1 MEDAI
6 SKAKADF
13 VRAKDQLTRALANT
27 PDDKVNWAPSPTART
42 PVQIVV
48 HCAQALRNINEFLD
62 GQPFPVTDTAAA
74 DKFFREQEQ
83 PFTTREQAVSLL
95 EKNSAEYLAWL
106 DALTPERLNTSIQLP
121 FGLGSA
127 PVAAGLAFPAA
138 HTQGHVG
145 QIDYIQTIYGDR
157 AWHLNVPK
165 AN

>member
-6 SKAKADF
+6 SRAKADF
-13 VRAKDQLTRALANT
+13 VRAKDQLSRALANT
-27 PDDKVNWAPSPTART
+27 PDDKVNWAPAPTART
-42 PVQIVV
+42 PVQIVA
-48 HCAQALRNINEFLD
+48 HCAMVVKNINDFLD
-62 GQPFPVTDTAAA
+62 GRPLQFTDTAAA
-74 DKFFREQEQ
+74 DKYFREQER
-83 PFTTREQAVSLL
+83 PYTTRERAVSLL

-127 PVAAGLAFPAA
+127 PLAAGLAFPAA

-145 QIDYIQTIYGDR
+145 QIDYIQTIYGDLD
-157 AWHLNVPK
+157 WHLNAPK